1 MTSLGHTQRS
11 AQPARQAAHSAT
23 ACPPRRR
30 AVAGL
35 TLGAWRP
42 PRWRRRAQRGAG
54 LDGGGNPVAHQGAGH
69 AEEVAPTP
77 AARWRPAAA
86 SGCWATRTSWR
97 RRSTPS
103 AHGQVHRGP
112 TGAGYHRR
120 DFRHRPTV
128 FSNGQTG
135 AINEFYYI
143 RGFASAIGDVSFGG
157 LYGISPYYRV
167 SPEMFERIDVLK
179 GPSALLNGMPPGGS
193 VGGSVNLVPKRAG
206 DDPLARLTAPIC
218 PTRSSAPT
226 WTWAGVSATTS
237 SSASASTACTATAK
251 ARSTTRSTSRS
262 WARWSGLARRAR
274 PRLGRST
281 AKTASRAR
289 RAASAWRPAS
299 PCPSRPSPTRC

>member
-1 MTSLGHTQRS
+1 M
-11 AQPARQAAHSAT
+11 
-23 ACPPRRR
+23 ACPAARHR
-30 AVAGL
+30 AVAEPDAGCAGIL
-35 TLGAWRP
+35 RAGADERQ
-42 PRWRRRAQRGAG
+42 RHRRQCGAG
-54 LDGGGNPVAHQGAGH
+54 LDGGGNPCAHQGAR
-69 AEEVAPTP
+69 ACREVGPYA
-77 AARWRPAAA
+77 
-86 SGCWATRTSWR
+86 G
-97 RRSTPS
+97 
-103 AHGQVHRGP
+103 GQVT
-112 TGAGYHRR
+112 TGGRVGLLGDKDFMETPFNTISYTDKFIADRQAR
-120 DFRHRPTV
+120 DITDVISATDPTV

-135 AINEFYYI
+135 TINEFYYI

-226 WTWAGVSATTS
+226 WTWAGASATTG

-262 WARWSGLARRAR
+262 WVRWAWTGAASAPASR
-274 PRLGRST
+274 PTST
-281 AKTASRAR
+281 AAKTTSRAR

-299 PCPSRPSPTRC
+299 PCPSRPGPTRC